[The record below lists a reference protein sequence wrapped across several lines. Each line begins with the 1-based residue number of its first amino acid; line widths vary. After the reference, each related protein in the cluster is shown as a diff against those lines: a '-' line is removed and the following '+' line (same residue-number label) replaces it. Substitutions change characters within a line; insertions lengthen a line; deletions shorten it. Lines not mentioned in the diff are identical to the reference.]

1 MSEIYYMIRY
11 EYLCELQA
19 RMGHQVIYSIAV
31 ALQEKKGRSFVFVYL
46 FRNQSK
52 KVSCTT

>member
-1 MSEIYYMIRY
+1 MLCQIYYMIRY

-31 ALQEKKGRSFVFVYL
+31 ALQKKERTLFVFV
-46 FRNQSK
+46 FPK
-52 KVSCTT
+52 PK

>member
-1 MSEIYYMIRY
+1 MLSQIYYMIRY

-31 ALQEKKGRSFVFVYL
+31 AFAKEKKGRSLFLF